1 MPAIIEEPRSNSFA
15 KIKTYVSKMSGI
27 IYKFI
32 KSSFISLIILILIG
46 VILPIAPQVNSI
58 VVNLYYSPINF
69 LVLLLFASIYA
80 VVLSHYPNYFF
91 LGDDKNGRKWKMAKF
106 KILLFGIIWYRKAGN
121 INNENKKIENYIN
134 FLRRTL
140 GVFFYSSLFYL
151 IAYTSQVNFDWSI
164 KAWVLSIIFLVIM
177 LVWLYYL
184 NKSKNSW
191 KNNNR
196 KYLSDEV
203 DDELEEDHYFNVTNT
218 EYPPTLLNIK
228 KPIKFYL
235 WSLFISLIVHLV
247 FIIYLIKLKD
257 SFPYKH
263 ITVLLSLAC
272 IVTQGITYLYYRTYR
287 SVLKYVFFNENYK
300 AILLAF
306 DKSEFDKVKLF
317 FKKFDDRE
325 KNIRFPI
332 LSYLGF
338 GAFSNNIT
346 FLQIISAVGVINAA
360 FLIYINIYPL
370 QTIHINAII
379 IILSYFFFFYG
390 IIIILIKHGIYYRY
404 SKENYAKKY
413 KNNYAAFICL
423 ASVIVAILY
432 IKSVDNDLYTL
443 KELERNSTKELTLK
457 NYIDGLPQNNDPQY
471 YIGCYGGGMKSN
483 AWTMIVLNELYKRDS
498 TFFQKTIGISGASGG
513 TMGLINM
520 STLIKNKKDSLK
532 HKIEDISTTKMLSI
546 DFTHALGRDLFI
558 GLFFPCKTSI
568 NDRSKNAMRK
578 YAELTGFPME
588 NFYETSYRD
597 YWCSIY
603 KQEKPFPILIA
614 NTTNITGKHGV
625 AISVNIKNTTAYNTF
640 YNGADNILEIP
651 KNKTLSYYAATSTS
665 NRFPLLS
672 PSARIEKLGH
682 YNDGGIFENS
692 GMLSVYSLY
701 NAVNYIKKQKNDTTR
716 NKTVFINIVNDK
728 NLYIKH
734 ILNLKEHSNIIKT
747 NGTSELS
754 AILQSIVA
762 TEMMPNYIKS
772 KIQTLTETNDGI
784 EFESIYLPHT
794 FNEKDVKSIYGEI
807 DCKGHIQQKI
817 DSNNLKI
824 RKILSQNSQFYQNTK
839 AIVEPPMSRVMA
851 NPAYEFMEIML
862 KHSVVNDNMN
872 TILNY

>member
-1 MPAIIEEPRSNSFA
+1 MGKPTTSIFSKVR
-15 KIKTYVSKMSGI
+15 TYIFKMSMVF
-27 IYKFI
+27 YKFI

-91 LGDDKNGRKWKMAKF
+91 LGNDKNGREWKMAKF
-106 KILLFGIIWYRKAGN
+106 KIFLFGIIWYRKASN
-121 INNENKKIENYIN
+121 INHENKKIENYIN

-164 KAWVLSIIFLVIM
+164 KAWILSIIFIVIM

-196 KYLSDEV
+196 KYLSDQV
-203 DDELEEDHYFNVTNT
+203 DDDLEEDHYFKVTNT
-218 EYPPTLLNIK
+218 KYPPTLLNIK

-235 WSLFISLIVHLV
+235 WSLFISLILHLV

-257 SFPYKH
+257 SFPYKK
-263 ITVLLSLAC
+263 ITVFLSLAC

-287 SVLKYVFFNENYK
+287 SVLKYVFFNKKYK

-306 DKSEFDKVKLF
+306 DKSKFDKVKLF
-317 FKKFDDRE
+317 FKNFDDIE

-338 GAFSNNIT
+338 GVFSNNVT
-346 FLQIISAVGVINAA
+346 FLQIISAVGVLNAA

-370 QTIHINAII
+370 QAIHVNAII

-390 IIIILIKHGIYYRY
+390 IIVIIIKHGIYFRY
-404 SKENYAKKY
+404 SKEDYAKKY
-413 KNNYAAFICL
+413 KNNYAVFICL

-432 IKSVDNDLYTL
+432 FRSIDNDLYTL
-443 KELERNSTKELTLK
+443 KELARKPKKELTLK
-457 NYIDGLPQNNDPQY
+457 NYIDSLPKKDDTQY

-483 AWTMIVLNELYKRDS
+483 AWTMIVLNQLYDRDS

-520 STLIKNKKDSLK
+520 STLIKNKNDSIK

-558 GLFFPCKTSI
+558 GLFFPGKISI

-578 YAELTGFPME
+578 YTELTGFPTE
-588 NFYETSYRD
+588 NFYKTPYRD
-597 YWCSIY
+597 YWRSIY
-603 KQEKPFPILIA
+603 KQEKQFPVLIA
-614 NTTNITGKHGV
+614 NTTNISGKHGIAV
-625 AISVNIKNTTAYNTF
+625 SVNIENTTVYNTF

-651 KNKTLSYYAATSTS
+651 ENKTLDYYAATSTS

-672 PSARIEKLGH
+672 PSAKIEKLGH

-692 GMLSVYSLY
+692 GMLSAYSLY
-701 NAVNYIKKQKNDTTR
+701 NAVNYIKKLKSDTIK
-716 NKTVFINIVNDK
+716 NKTMFINIVNDK

-734 ILNLKEHSNIIKT
+734 ILNLKEHSNIIKI

-772 KIQTLTETNDGI
+772 KIQTLAETNDGI
-784 EFESIYLPHT
+784 EFESIYLPHM

-807 DCKGHIQQKI
+807 DCKGYIKQKI

-824 RKILSQNSQFYQNTK
+824 KKILNQNSQFYRNTK
-839 AIVEPPMSRVMA
+839 AVVEPPMSRVMA
-851 NPAYEFMEIML
+851 NPAYEFMEVML

-872 TILNY
+872 TILNF